1 MSKTPVKRG
10 RPAGMRA
17 RQLELKQTLLEHPD
31 VPKVLEKVVSAALDD
46 EHKNQAVAQKILMDR
61 ILPKSTFEQHEVH
74 IRAFSNLGPYLWLGG
89 CHIRST
95 INFEHRLDMVD
106 GLLRRILAEDLLVK
120 FILKVL
126 CHLIIHRLTLV

>member
-10 RPAGMRA
+10 RPAGMLA

-61 ILPKSTFEQHEVH
+61 ILPISTFDTKYDTQEK
-74 IRAFSNLGPYLWLGG
+74 I
-89 CHIRST
+89 T
-95 INFEHRLDMVD
+95 INVSVIEPKTIKGEV
-106 GLLRRILAEDLLVK
+106 IEQ
-120 FILKVL
+120 
-126 CHLIIHRLTLV
+126 